1 MPCWWPSF
9 QVNRM
14 PYFPTGSTSV
24 GRAKALKIGSV
35 PATGLSGS
43 PGWRL
48 SFPRSSS
55 HSAQG
60 QASRRKTK
68 LYELRWPSFHSTSMP
83 EPVLLLTLTD
93 FGSATCSMTVCPP
106 RGPKPSIAEN
116 RRARDALHNAHRARI
131 AKLLLTHKVDS
142 SESHT

>member
-24 GRAKALKIGSV
+24 GRARALKIGSV

-43 PGWRL
+43 PGSRP

-68 LYELRWPSFHSTSMP
+68 LYELRWPSFHSMSMP
-83 EPVLLLTLTD
+83 VPVDIEWKDGHRTSYSFVFL
-93 FGSATCSMTVCPP
+93 
-106 RGPKPSIAEN
+106 
-116 RRARDALHNAHRARI
+116 RDACPCALCEEERGKDGREPGDPLKPVAGTLPI
-131 AKLLLTHKVDS
+131 
-142 SESHT
+142 